1 MSKIVEAV
9 PGNDYTISIEL
20 DNHQKIIYDL
30 KPRLCAVRFL
40 QLADIEKFKDL
51 KIENGNTLVWDN
63 LCQITIDEIFSTME
77 R

>member
-1 MSKIVEAV
+1 MPKIVDAI

-20 DNHQKIIYDL
+20 DNRHKIIYDL
-30 KPRLCAVRFL
+30 KPRLRAVRFF

-51 KIENGNTLVWDN
+51 RIENGNTLVWDN
-63 LCQITIDEIFSTME
+63 LCQMTIDEIFSNIE